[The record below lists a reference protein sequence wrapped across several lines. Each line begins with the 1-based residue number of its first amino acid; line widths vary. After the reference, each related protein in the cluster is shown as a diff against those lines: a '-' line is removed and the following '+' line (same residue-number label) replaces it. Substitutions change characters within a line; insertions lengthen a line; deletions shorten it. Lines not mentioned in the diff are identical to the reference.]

1 MTEWIEDF
9 ASLREAL
16 GRLCEALGGLP
27 EETVFDS
34 RLVANELLSNALR
47 YGGGRARLCYGFGG
61 GEVHISVK
69 SANGFRPPEK
79 TSLSAPLSERGRGL
93 FLVDELVSSRL
104 YDEEEGIC
112 VILRFREK

>member
-9 ASLREAL
+9 AALRRAL
-16 GRLCEALGGLP
+16 ERLCAALEGLP

-34 RLVANELLSNALR
+34 RLVANELLSNALQ
-47 YGGGRARLCYGFGG
+47 YGGGRAKLTYRLGE

-79 TSLSAPLSERGRGL
+79 TALTAPLSERGRGL
-93 FLVDELVSSRL
+93 FLVDELVSSRIFS
-104 YDEEEGIC
+104 EAEGIC
-112 VILRFREK
+112 VVLKFGQN